1 MKMQSWC
8 IVFVAILFSSNL
20 FAQKIFNNQWL
31 DYDTSIFFDFSEQN
45 IGQVCF
51 DNDSTL
57 IYNDSD
63 KDTILTFFNIYNKK
77 SFEIS
82 IGKYIEWVSE
92 IFADKNYLII
102 STNDNS
108 DDCILDV
115 YIFERQNDNLKFL
128 NTIHLDRV
136 YSSTEAYFL
145 NNGRMVMV
153 DGYFGNCKEK
163 NNNFLNLILLDIK
176 EGKEIKRVTP
186 NMELSLMT
194 YFNPS
199 KLVTLTD
206 NSILFS
212 QKGTYKIYEYDFN
225 LNLVDSLSNKKLK
238 WKTFPKSKNDEILA
252 KYDNTSS
259 VLVQR
264 IGDMVN
270 NNVFDY
276 SRVEQMYYFNDKLFI
291 SYRNPYNKKSETKL
305 SYDIWS
311 KNNNQWVL
319 EKSNI
324 IDDVDKKLRKKKASN
339 RMKYIFNK
347 FLFVKDNKLFVLQ
360 EGMPYSLNYL
370 FSLTD
375 KEYEKKEKEY
385 YLQNSDKMLLDVF
398 NISLNNK

>member
-1 MKMQSWC
+1 M
-8 IVFVAILFSSNL
+8 
-20 FAQKIFNNQWL
+20 
-31 DYDTSIFFDFSEQN
+31 
-45 IGQVCF
+45 
-51 DNDSTL
+51 
-57 IYNDSD
+57 
-63 KDTILTFFNIYNKK
+63 
-77 SFEIS
+77 
-82 IGKYIEWVSE
+82 SE

-128 NTIHLDRV
+128 NTIHLDSV

-145 NNGRMVMV
+145 NNGRMIMV

-276 SRVEQMYYFNDKLFI
+276 SRVEQMYYFNDKLFV

-385 YLQNSDKMLLDVF
+385 YLQNSDKILIDVF
-398 NISLNNK
+398 NINLNNK

>member
-1 MKMQSWC
+1 MKMLSWC

-31 DYDTSIFFDFSEQN
+31 DYDTSIFFDFSKQN

-108 DDCILDV
+108 NDCILDV

-128 NTIHLDRV
+128 NTIHLDSV

-212 QKGTYKIYEYDFN
+212 QKGIYKIYEYDFN
-225 LNLVDSLSNKKLK
+225 LNLIDSLSNKKLK

-276 SRVEQMYYFNDKLFI
+276 SRVEQMYYFNDKLFV
-291 SYRNPYNKKSETKL
+291 SYRNPYNKKSATEL
-305 SYDIWS
+305 SYDI
-311 KNNNQWVL
+311 
-319 EKSNI
+319 
-324 IDDVDKKLRKKKASN
+324 
-339 RMKYIFNK
+339 
-347 FLFVKDNKLFVLQ
+347 
-360 EGMPYSLNYL
+360 
-370 FSLTD
+370 
-375 KEYEKKEKEY
+375 
-385 YLQNSDKMLLDVF
+385 
-398 NISLNNK
+398 